1 MDLDIAFLGALLAAT
16 LRLAIPVGV
25 AALGEVVTERSG
37 VLNLGI
43 EGTMLLGAFAGYTAA
58 TATGSPWMGLGA
70 GIVVGVLA
78 GVVLSALMVWVGTNQ
93 IITGLAFAILASAG
107 TTFLFE
113 LSYTVG
119 TSPPRVNALDLPELT
134 VVLLLALLAVWFLLE
149 RTRSGMALTA
159 VGEDPVSAD
168 ALGIRVRRTRT
179 LATVAGNALV
189 GLAGAL
195 LVCGPLG
202 IFVQD
207 VTAGRGWIALAL
219 VVFARWR
226 PLPVVAGALLFGLC
240 DAIRLRLQ
248 ATTTDIPYE
257 LFLALPY
264 VVTLVALLFGAR
276 SSRTPSA
283 LAVPWVRTT

>member
-1 MDLDIAFLGALLAAT
+1 MDLVFLGTLLAAT

-25 AALGEVVTERSG
+25 AALGEVVTQRSG

-43 EGTMLLGAFAGYTAA
+43 EGTMLMGAFAGYTAA
-58 TATGSPWMGLGA
+58 IATGSPWVGLVA
-70 GIVVGVLA
+70 GLIVGVLA
-78 GVVLSALMVWVGTNQ
+78 GAILALLMVRIGTNQ
-93 IITGLAFAILASAG
+93 IITGLAFAILASAL

-113 LSYTVG
+113 MSYTIG
-119 TSPPRVNALDLPELT
+119 TSPPRVNALELPELT
-134 VVLLLALLAVWFLLE
+134 VVLLLCLLAVWFLLE
-149 RTRSGMALTA
+149 RTKSGLALTA
-159 VGEDPVSAD
+159 VGEDPTSAN
-168 ALGIRVRRTRT
+168 ALGIPVVRTRM
-179 LATVAGNALV
+179 LATIAGNALV

-202 IFVQD
+202 IFIQD

-240 DAIRLRLQ
+240 DAVRLRLQ
-248 ATTTDIPYE
+248 AQTTDVPYE
-257 LFLALPY
+257 IFLALPY
-264 VVTLVALLFGAR
+264 VVTLVALLIGAR

-283 LAVPWVRTT
+283 LGIPWARAT

>member
-1 MDLDIAFLGALLAAT
+1 MRISDWSSDVCSSDLLRLGRAIAADPHDHGRDHPGPAHPVLRAGHDRVAPRREDPLMDMDIAFLGALLAAT

-70 GIVVGVLA
+70 GIVVGLLA

-134 VVLLLALLAVWFLLE
+134 VVLLLTLLAVWFPLE
-149 RTRSGMALTA
+149 PTRPGLGLDRT
-159 VGEDPVSAD
+159 
-168 ALGIRVRRTRT
+168 
-179 LATVAGNALV
+179 
-189 GLAGAL
+189 
-195 LVCGPLG
+195 
-202 IFVQD
+202 
-207 VTAGRGWIALAL
+207 
-219 VVFARWR
+219 
-226 PLPVVAGALLFGLC
+226 
-240 DAIRLRLQ
+240 
-248 ATTTDIPYE
+248 
-257 LFLALPY
+257 
-264 VVTLVALLFGAR
+264 
-276 SSRTPSA
+276 
-283 LAVPWVRTT
+283 

>member
-1 MDLDIAFLGALLAAT
+1 MDMDVAFLGALLAAM

-25 AALGEVVTERSG
+25 AALGEVVTERAG

-43 EGTMLLGAFAGYTAA
+43 EGTMLLGAFSGYTAA
-58 TATGSPWMGLGA
+58 IATGSPWVGL
-70 GIVVGVLA
+70 IA
-78 GVVLSALMVWVGTNQ
+78 GVVIGVIAGAVLSALMVWVGTNQ
-93 IITGLAFAILASAG
+93 IITGLAFAILASAL

-119 TSPPRVNALDLPELT
+119 ASPPRVNALGLPELAT
-134 VVLLLALLAVWFLLE
+134 VLVACLVVVWFLLE
-149 RTRSGMALTA
+149 RTRSGAALTA

-168 ALGIRVRRTRT
+168 ALGLRVQRTRA

-219 VVFARWR
+219 VVFARWK

-248 ATTTDIPYE
+248 AADTDVPYE
-257 LFLALPY
+257 IFLALPY
-264 VVTLVALLFGAR
+264 VVTLVALLIGAR

>member
-1 MDLDIAFLGALLAAT
+1 MEIDFVFLGALLAAT

-43 EGTMLLGAFAGYTAA
+43 EGSMLLGAFAGYTAA
-58 TATGSPWMGLGA
+58 IGTGSPWIGLLAGA
-70 GIVVGVLA
+70 VVGVLA
-78 GVVLSALMVWVGTNQ
+78 GALLAVLMVRVGTNQ
-93 IITGLAFAILASAG
+93 IITGLAFAILASAL

-113 LSYTVG
+113 LNYTIG
-119 TSPPRVNALDLPELT
+119 ASPPRVNALELPELT
-134 VVLLLALLAVWFLLE
+134 AVLLACLVVVWFLLE
-149 RTRSGMALTA
+149 RTHAGLALTA
-159 VGEDPVSAD
+159 VGEDPASAD
-168 ALGIRVRRTRT
+168 ALGIRVIRTRT
-179 LATVAGNALV
+179 WATIAGNGLV

-219 VVFARWR
+219 VVFARWK

-248 ATTTDIPYE
+248 ATTTDMPYE
-257 LFLALPY
+257 VFLALPY
-264 VVTLVALLFGAR
+264 VVTLLALLLGAR

-283 LAVPWVRTT
+283 LATPWVRTA

>member
-1 MDLDIAFLGALLAAT
+1 MDIDIAFIGALLAAM

-25 AALGEVVTERSG
+25 AALGEVITERSG

-58 TATGSPWMGLGA
+58 ITSGSPWIGL
-70 GIVVGVLA
+70 LA
-78 GVVLSALMVWVGTNQ
+78 GLLVGIAAGAVIALLTVRIGTNQ
-93 IITGLAFAILASAG
+93 IITGLAFAILASAL

-119 TSPPRVNALDLPELT
+119 ASPPRVNALGLPELT
-134 VVLLLALLAVWFLLE
+134 VVLLLCLLAVWFLLE
-149 RTRSGMALTA
+149 RTRTGLALTA

-168 ALGIRVRRTRT
+168 ALGIRVVRTRV
-179 LATVAGNALV
+179 LATISGNALI

-202 IFVQD
+202 IFVQN

-219 VVFARWR
+219 VVFARWK

-240 DAIRLRLQ
+240 DAVRLRLQ

-257 LFLALPY
+257 IFLALPY

-283 LAVPWVRTT
+283 LAVPWARPT